1 MRPNFLKFVTN
12 FSKLVFR
19 SYLIIYHQL
28 AEALDR
34 NWQNIHKNISQEV
47 VLLDDSVASKTLN
60 QVNTA
65 LFPHPLIKTHG
76 SVSSL
81 LWILSGGIPENAN
94 LLFCDDSQ

>member
-1 MRPNFLKFVTN
+1 MRPNLLKFVTN

-47 VLLDDSVASKTLN
+47 EVDDSVASKTLN
-60 QVNTA
+60 QVNTV
-65 LFPHPLIKTHG
+65 LCPHPLIKTHG

-94 LLFCDDSQ
+94 L